1 MRKQRSRWESLLS
14 PPDWEDENQ
23 NKRRGGGGGGGRGIF
38 HIPPV
43 LRFHGDRFH
52 NTVTL
57 EGARSDTH
65 AFSDKVAAA
74 QKEIKKERKKSR
86 EMRRDVGVGGGYGI
100 KEQQGGKKKKKKKK
114 REGRVSR
121 GR

>member
-1 MRKQRSRWESLLS
+1 MGFAALSSRLGRMKTRTK
-14 PPDWEDENQ
+14 DDD
-23 NKRRGGGGGGGRGIF
+23 GGGGGIF

-57 EGARSDTH
+57 EGARSDAH

-74 QKEIKKERKKSR
+74 QKEIKKERKKKAER
-86 EMRRDVGVGGGYGI
+86 
-100 KEQQGGKKKKKKKK
+100 
-114 REGRVSR
+114 
-121 GR
+121 